1 MTRRFLVGEAR
12 ALLIDRVIAAYRQMI
27 EAKDSVERIAAA
39 HVLIMLA
46 VTLFEEKRE
55 VKLKPTLVYDWLEVL
70 SLLGIGRESLKTFT
84 TVEELLEHRFHESD
98 EVDKFI
104 KALYLLVPLA
114 REAALISASGHALD
128 AVR

>member
-1 MTRRFLVGEAR
+1 MSRRFLVGEAR

-27 EAKDSVERIAAA
+27 EAKDSVERLTAA

-46 VTLFEEKRE
+46 VTLFEEKKVE
-55 VKLKPTLVYDWLEVL
+55 LKPTLAYDWLEVL
-70 SLLGIGRESLKTFT
+70 TLLGVTKDQLRTFSSI
-84 TVEELLEHRFHESD
+84 EELLEHRFHDSD

-114 REAALISASGHALD
+114 REAAMVSAAGQALD
-128 AVR
+128 ALR